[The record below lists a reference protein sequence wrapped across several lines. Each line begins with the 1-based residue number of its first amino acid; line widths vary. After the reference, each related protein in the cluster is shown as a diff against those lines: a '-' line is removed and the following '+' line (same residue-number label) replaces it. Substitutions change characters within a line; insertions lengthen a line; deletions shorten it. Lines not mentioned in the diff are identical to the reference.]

1 MKEKISNE
9 SIENLRLDYIQSE
22 LVEEGVNENPFLQF
36 EDWFQEAINAELKEP
51 NAMTLATVSSEGF
64 PSARIVLLKGF
75 DENGFVFYTNYES
88 RKGKELLKNNKAALV
103 FHWAELER
111 QVRIEGLV
119 EKTSQETSEK
129 YFNSRPRGSQLGA
142 ISSPQSEV
150 IENREILEKNNTEAI
165 AKYENQVIPLPDFW
179 GGFVLN
185 PIRIEFW
192 QGRTSRLHDRILY
205 QKTSGGIWEI
215 KRLAP

>member
-1 MKEKISNE
+1 MKEKLSNE

-22 LVEEGVNENPFLQF
+22 LVEESVNENPFLQF

>member
-142 ISSPQSEV
+142 ISSPQNEV
-150 IENREILEKNNTEAI
+150 IENRGILEKNNTEAM